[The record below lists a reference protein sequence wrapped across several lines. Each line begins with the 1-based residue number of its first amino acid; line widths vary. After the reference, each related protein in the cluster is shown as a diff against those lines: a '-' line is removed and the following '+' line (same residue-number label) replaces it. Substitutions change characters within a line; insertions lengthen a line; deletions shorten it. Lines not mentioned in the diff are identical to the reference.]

1 MDLVKELGAFA
12 FASRLRR
19 LSDRL
24 KSEVSCVYHSCGID
38 FDDNWFMIGYVL
50 ARNGSMSISE
60 IARRTGLS
68 RPVISTQIEGMA
80 EHGLVSIRTDPRD
93 LRSRRL
99 SLTPEGEETVAA
111 LEPVWQAVGDC
122 TRELL
127 ASLGAD
133 CLDAIARLEDSL
145 ETRSLFSR
153 VCERLFE
160 GTDPGG
166 RDAARAE

>member
-1 MDLVKELGAFA
+1 MDLVKELGALA

-19 LSDRL
+19 LSDHL
-24 KSEVSCVYHSCGID
+24 KSEVSCIYHSCGID

-50 ARNGSMSISE
+50 SHNGSMTISE

-68 RPVISTQIEGMA
+68 RPTISMMIEGMA
-80 EHGLVSIRTDPRD
+80 EHGLVSIRTDPRN

-122 TRELL
+122 TNDLL
-127 ASLGAD
+127 AGVGSD
-133 CLDAIARLEDSL
+133 CLEALARIEDSL
-145 ETRSLFSR
+145 EMRSLFSR
-153 VCERLFE
+153 VSERLFE
-160 GTDPGG
+160 KGDPGG
-166 RDAARAE
+166 RHAFSAE

>member
-1 MDLVKELGAFA
+1 MDLVKELGALA

-19 LSDRL
+19 LSDHL
-24 KSEVSCVYHSCGID
+24 KSEVSCIYHSCGID

-50 ARNGSMSISE
+50 AHNGGMTVSE
-60 IARRTGLS
+60 ISRRTGLS
-68 RPVISTQIEGMA
+68 RPSISALIDGMA
-80 EHGLVSIRTDPRD
+80 EHGLVNIRTDPRD

-122 TRELL
+122 TKELL
-127 ASLGAD
+127 AAVGSD
-133 CLDAIARLEDSL
+133 CLEAIDRLEDQL

-160 GTDPGG
+160 VQDHGG
-166 RDAARAE
+166 RHAARID